1 MIIKEIKKF
10 NGVQYAYHYSNDGF
24 YIERDGVI
32 YSEAIDPLESGREYI
47 ETNKK
52 IEEDFL
58 LYRGY

>member
-1 MIIKEIKKF
+1 MIVKEVKEI
-10 NGVQYAYHYSNDGF
+10 NGKQYAYHYSSEGF

-52 IEEDFL
+52 IEEDIL
-58 LYRGY
+58 LYKWH